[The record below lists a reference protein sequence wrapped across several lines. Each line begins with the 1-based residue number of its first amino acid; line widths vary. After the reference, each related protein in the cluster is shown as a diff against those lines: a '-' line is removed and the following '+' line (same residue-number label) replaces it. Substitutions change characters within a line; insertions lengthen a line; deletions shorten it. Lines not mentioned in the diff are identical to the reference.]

1 MMVYKHTQIGYL
13 IIYVSLA
20 VVIYFGIILFMIDF
34 EPVVSFVV
42 LFIMLILTSFMTL
55 QVTIDKNYLRL
66 KFGYGIYKNG
76 FKLKEISSVRV
87 VRNHWYNGWGIRVW
101 FWPYMLIYNVS
112 GFEAVEIKM
121 KNGKIY
127 RIGTD
132 EPKKLNFALNQA
144 IQAPSFAIKSKLNSS
159 T

>member
-1 MMVYKHTQIGYL
+1 MVYKHTQIGYL

-132 EPKKLNFALNQA
+132 EPKKLNFALTQA
-144 IQAPSFAIKSKLNSS
+144 IQAPSFAIKSELNSS